1 MKSSETECLLFLRFI
16 AFMLTSDLIRTW
28 RKGPYTGPKYID
40 AASPLYLNLAHH
52 LIDLFL
58 EFKGR
63 TRGEL
68 QDALKEHMADSPDYL
83 IHRGFSKLLL
93 DRSEFEISQKSG
105 LNPKILREKL
115 FLKAVEEAPVIIN
128 PDMIHPATK
137 HDIFTAIAAEL
148 NTDAET
154 VAAEMYADLPQNHV
168 LSIFDPPT
176 PEWLLNRY
184 NVALAQGIL
193 YRCVRMRLIAYRN
206 IPVRYKQLFKFIKFY
221 RLLHSIT
228 GDLDSGYEILLD
240 GPVSMFRLSKKYGL
254 QMATFLPALLLCTK
268 WKMEAE
274 IVTGEDQKRYFVLS
288 SSDHPLESHYKDATQ
303 YDSLLEE
310 KFAKKFKKLDSGWKM
325 ERETEIVN
333 LKDTVFI
340 PDFTFKH
347 QEDGRVALL
356 EIVGF
361 WRSDYLRRKLDKLR
375 RAGLSNLVIAVS
387 NTLKVSEED
396 FEDIPGSVFF
406 FKTAIDP
413 KEVLK
418 RLKDVAK

>member
-1 MKSSETECLLFLRFI
+1 
-16 AFMLTSDLIRTW
+16 MLTSDLIRTW
-28 RKGPYTGPKYID
+28 KQGPYTGPRYIQGD
-40 AASPLYLNLAHH
+40 DEA
-52 LIDLFL
+52 FL
-58 EFKGR
+58 ELARTLIALFVEHKGH

-68 QDALKEHMADSPDYL
+68 QEALRDDVADSPDYL
-83 IHRGFSKLLL
+83 IHRGLSKLLL
-93 DRSEFEISQKSG
+93 DRSEFQISQQCG
-105 LNPKILREKL
+105 VDPKILREKL
-115 FLKAVEEAPVIIN
+115 FSLSVENAPVVMN
-128 PDMIHPATK
+128 PDMIHPVTK
-137 HDIFTAIAAEL
+137 QDILDAVALEL
-148 NTDAET
+148 NTDADT
-154 VAAEMYADLPQNHV
+154 VANEMYADLPQNHI
-168 LSIFDPPT
+168 LSVFEPPT

-193 YRCVRMRLIAYRN
+193 YKCVRMSLIAYRN
-206 IPVRYKQLFKFIKFY
+206 IPARYKQLFKFIKFY

-240 GPVSMFRLSKKYGL
+240 GPVSMFRLSKKYGI

-274 IVTGEDQKRYFVLS
+274 IVTAENQKRYFVMNS
-288 SSDHPLESHYKDATQ
+288 TDHPLESHYKDAGK

-310 KFAKKFKKLDSGWKM
+310 KFAKKFNKLKSEWKM

-347 QEDGRVALL
+347 KQDGRVALF

-361 WRSDYLRRKLDKLR
+361 WRSDYLKKKIEKIR
-375 RAGLSNLVIAVS
+375 RAGLHHLVIGIS
-387 NTLKVSEED
+387 STLNVSEED
-396 FEDIPGSVFF
+396 IRELPGSFFF

-418 RLKDVAK
+418 RIEEVAV

>member
-1 MKSSETECLLFLRFI
+1 
-16 AFMLTSDLIRTW
+16 MLTADLVRTW
-28 RKGPYTGPKYID
+28 KKGPYIGPKYID
-40 AASPLYLNLAHH
+40 IESQLYLNLARN
-52 LIDLFL
+52 LIELFV
-58 EFKGR
+58 EHKGH

-68 QDALKEHMADSPDYL
+68 QESLRDHLADSPDYQ
-83 IHRGFSKLLL
+83 IHRGLSKLLL
-93 DRSEFEISQKSG
+93 DRSEFQIRQKAG
-105 LNPKILREKL
+105 LDPKILREKI
-115 FLKAVEEAPVIIN
+115 FLKAVEEAPVVMR
-128 PDMIHPATK
+128 PDLIHPVTK
-137 HDIFTAIAAEL
+137 QDILNAIALEL
-148 NTDAET
+148 NSDVET
-154 VAAEMYADLPQNHV
+154 VATEMYADLPQNHL
-168 LSIFDPPT
+168 LSIFEPPT
-176 PEWLLNRY
+176 PEWLLDRY

-193 YRCVRMRLIAYRN
+193 YKCVRMRLIAYKN
-206 IPVRYKQLFKFIKFY
+206 IPARYKQLFKFIKFY

-274 IVTGEDQKRYFVLS
+274 IVTGEERKRYFVLS
-288 SSDHPLESHYKDATQ
+288 SKDHRLESHYKDATQ

-310 KFAKKFKKLDSGWKM
+310 KFATRFKKLKSDWRL

-340 PDFTFKH
+340 PDFTLKH
-347 QEDGRVALL
+347 KIDGRVALL

-361 WRSDYLRRKLDKLR
+361 WRSDYLKRKIDKLR
-375 RAGLSNLVIAVS
+375 RAGLQHLVVAVS
-387 NTLKVSEED
+387 GTLKVSEED
-396 FEDIPGSVFF
+396 FQDIPGSFFF

-418 RLKDVAK
+418 RVEEVAL